1 MKKISLIFII
11 TPLLF
16 LNSCKDKAVDKINKE
31 NVQMATERDSQIVFP
46 SISFDKTLHDFGDIT
61 NGTPVE
67 TMFSYTNSGRSPL
80 VVTDI
85 KSTCGCTVPQG
96 WSKSPLM
103 PGESSQ
109 FSVKFNGKG
118 ANKVSKTITLTTN
131 TENGREQVRIT
142 AFVKPDPNAPRPSAI
157 KNQ

>member
-1 MKKISLIFII
+1 MKKVSLIFLI

-67 TMFSYTNSGRSPL
+67 TIFSYTNSGRSPL

-142 AFVKPDPNAPRPSAI
+142 AFVKPDPNAPSPSAI

>member
-1 MKKISLIFII
+1 MKKVSLIFLI

-142 AFVKPDPNAPRPSAI
+142 AFVKPDPNAPSPSAI